1 MKFTLNEYGFITNYL
16 VSGCK
21 ETPFSS
27 EVTDK
32 NQLRCEK
39 LMRDE
44 VADHEEAMPQGTI
57 AVGLESA
64 LGTPWKYHY
73 THGSWF
79 VDSSTFYPLLT
90 KVEFDAATVLE
101 ASQDM
106 EVTAWLWSFAAID
119 VWVNGKLAGGIKTP
133 VYKPIN
139 REVLT
144 LPLKKGENLIYVR
157 LQNLGVRDTR
167 SLFAIQIP
175 GVEKDRLSVSLP
187 DMEHAGVCAELGE
200 WLSGIS
206 IEGSRL
212 VFPSKAPEGC
222 RLVYDSRPVDFTKY
236 KDRYTYE
243 DAAGKTEIAL
253 KDDGRWFSVE
263 AEAMGQKLSR
273 AFVRQDLMTPSYS
286 GVTDQKENE
295 ERVYERIASVGQIP
309 RGSGSFSMYPI
320 LGRYYTGNIDPDDEK
335 EIYKSFDQIESRM
348 DCSDFLS
355 CAMVRFM
362 KLYLTEESSFDE
374 KLKKRCREVM
384 TNYRYWMDGQGNDGM
399 CFWSENHS
407 LMFFVS
413 AYVAGE
419 IYPDDWFVRSGKIG
433 REMKEQARVR
443 IHDWMVSSIEEGFD
457 EFHSGGYTPIT
468 FCAILNVID
477 FCDEELSELAWKAA
491 DRLLTDLAVQTFKGV
506 SIAPMG
512 RVYGEVLYP
521 YAQSIQCLVN
531 LLDPEAPDEFSEW
544 IIFLATSKYELP
556 EGLDRLMKEP
566 ASLVYGESNARIRVE
581 KTEDYMMTSVES
593 PRTDGKARTW
603 ENISG
608 REETAVQEPDSAAD
622 MGSFAYVKSLNECFH
637 GTTQFE
643 PGVFG
648 YQQHMWYAAL
658 DPAAVLF
665 VNHPGSS
672 CEICSTR
679 PGYWFGN
686 GIMPALK
693 QVKNKLYGIY
703 QIPETHPI
711 PFTHLYWPESKF
723 EEQVK
728 EDNWIA
734 GKKGNGYAAV
744 WCSTE
749 LRPHNDQMFHCEYRA
764 DSRNAAYF
772 CVCGSGSEYDSLEVF
787 LEACRAMKPAYDE
800 ESGTLTAAGESLVY
814 TPYENLTQYI

>member
-1 MKFTLNEYGFITNYL
+1 MKFSLNEYGFITNYL
-16 VSGCK
+16 VSDCK

-27 EVTDK
+27 NATAD
-32 NQLRCEK
+32 NQLGCEK
-39 LMRDE
+39 LMRGE
-44 VADHEEAMPQGTI
+44 VADHESTMPQGTI
-57 AVGLESA
+57 VIGA
-64 LGTPWKYHY
+64 LSPLGSPWKYHY
-73 THGSWF
+73 TYGSWF

-90 KVEFDAATVLE
+90 KVEFDAATILVADE
-101 ASQDM
+101 DM
-106 EVTAWLWSFAAID
+106 EVTAWLWSYAAID
-119 VWVNGKLAGGIKTP
+119 VWVNGVLAGGIETP

-139 REVLT
+139 REVMV

-175 GVEKDRLSVSLP
+175 GEEKERLSVSLP
-187 DMEHAGVCAELGE
+187 DMEHAKACGKLAD
-200 WLSGIS
+200 WLSGIT
-206 IEGSRL
+206 IEGGKL
-212 VFPSKAPEGC
+212 IFPGEAPEGC

-236 KDRYTYE
+236 GDRYTSE
-243 DAAGKTEIAL
+243 NVAGKTEVEL
-253 KDDGRWFSVE
+253 KNDGFWFTVE
-263 AEAMGQKLSR
+263 AEAAGQKLTR
-273 AFVRQDLMTPSYS
+273 DFERQDLLGPSYS
-286 GVTDQKENE
+286 GVTDKKENE
-295 ERVYERIASVGQIP
+295 KRVYERIASVGQIP
-309 RGSGSFSMYPI
+309 RGKGSFSMYPI
-320 LGRYYTGNIDPDDEK
+320 LGRYYTGNINPDDEK

-362 KLYLTEESSFDE
+362 KLYPMDE
-374 KLKKRCREVM
+374 KMAERCRETM

-407 LMFFVS
+407 LMFYVS

-419 IYPDDWFVRSGKIG
+419 VYPDDLFTRSGKTG
-433 REMKEQARVR
+433 REMREQARAR
-443 IHDWMVSSIEEGFD
+443 IHDWMVSCIEEGFD

-468 FCAILNVID
+468 FCAILNVVD
-477 FCDEELSELAWKAA
+477 FGDEELSALAWKAA

-506 SIAPMG
+506 FIAPMG
-512 RVYGEVLYP
+512 RVYREVLYP

-531 LLDPEAPDEFSEW
+531 LLDPEAADEFSEW

-556 EGLDRLMKEP
+556 EGLEKLMKEP
-566 ASLVYGESNARIRVE
+566 ASLVYGESNARICVE
-581 KTEDYMMTSVES
+581 KTEDYMMTSVQS

-608 REETAVQEPDSAAD
+608 KAELTAKEV
-622 MGSFAYVKSLNECFH
+622 GSFAYVKSLNECFH

-658 DPAAVLF
+658 DPSAVLF

-693 QVKNKLYGIY
+693 QVKNRLYGIY

-723 EEQVK
+723 DEQIK
-728 EDNWIA
+728 EGGWIA
-734 GKKGNGYAAV
+734 GRKGNGYVAV

-749 LRPHNDQMFHCEYRA
+749 LKPHNDQMFGCEYRA

-772 CVCGSGSEYDSLEVF
+772 CVCGSGKEYGSLEKF
-787 LEACRAMKPAYDE
+787 LEECHAMNPVYDE
-800 ESGTLTAAGESLVY
+800 ESGTLSAAGEDLVY